1 MVILFY
7 EYFFILYMKVEIV
20 GNYCC
25 FSKKKIFIKM
35 VGVECYGKL

>member
-25 FSKKKIFIKM
+25 FSKKKFIKM
-35 VGVECYGKL
+35 FGVECYGKL